1 MTRRR
6 VLTLSCALATAL
18 AAGPALA
25 QLPVVI
31 DSSSPGQSPVVGLPA
46 DLAPE
51 LAPVTVEGLPT
62 APLLQPLPVVQRA
75 VREGSPGPNRL
86 RAFSHKGMI
95 LRGFEGFDR
104 LIGGPGPDELW
115 GGTAPDRLSGRG
127 GDDLIMGETGAEVM
141 TGGAGNDRIFGDY
154 GIDRL
159 DGGPG
164 NDVLDGGSAPDY
176 IDGGPGD
183 DLIHGG
189 TAHDWIWGGPGDD
202 VIYTDRSGDEVKAG
216 PGDDVVYTN
225 NGSAMGP
232 VDCGAGDD
240 TLVIM
245 PYDEPGGWSARD
257 RIRDGVV
264 VGCERIIEASPRVD
278 PAAGVIYS
286 APMDEGVTYRGTERD
301 DKLNGGHGDD
311 RLYGLGG
318 DDHLW
323 ADQFI
328 DPVTA
333 GYDARDLVDGGAGD
347 DDIYGGRGSNTLLGG
362 PGDDFLRGGETR
374 NVMKGGSGDDEIRVW
389 EGTNRI
395 WGGPGNDTIH
405 ATSKDARVTID
416 CGPGRDVV
424 NYGIT
429 RPSVRNCEQVVSR
442 L

>member
-1 MTRRR
+1 MSMTRRR
-6 VLTLSCALATAL
+6 LLTLSCAVSL
-18 AAGPALA
+18 AAAAPAHAALDVVDLPTDLAPALA
-25 QLPVVI
+25 PT
-31 DSSSPGQSPVVGLPA
+31 
-46 DLAPE
+46 
-51 LAPVTVEGLPT
+51 TVEGLPA
-62 APLLQPLPVVQRA
+62 APPLAVLPEVQRR

-86 RAFSHKGMI
+86 RAFSVKGMI
-95 LRGFEGFDR
+95 LRGFEGADT
-104 LIGGPGPDELW
+104 LLGGSGPDELW
-115 GGTAPDRLSGRG
+115 GGTAPDRLAG
-127 GDDLIMGETGAEVM
+127 GGGADLVMGETGGDRLQGG
-141 TGGAGNDRIFGDY
+141 GGADRIFGDY

-189 TAHDWIWGGPGDD
+189 TAHDWIWGGPGND

-216 PGDDVVYTN
+216 PGDDIVYTN

-232 VDCGAGDD
+232 VDCGPGGD

-257 RIRDGVV
+257 RIRDGMV

-278 PAAGVIYS
+278 PDAGVIYS
-286 APMDEGVTYRGTERD
+286 APMDEGVTYRGTERS
-301 DKLNGGHGDD
+301 DKINGGHGDD

-347 DDIYGGRGSNTLLGG
+347 DDIYGGRGTNRLLGG
-362 PGDDFLRGGETR
+362 PGDDFIRGGEDTTTNYMR
-374 NVMKGGSGDDEIRVW
+374 GGSGDDEIRVW
-389 EGTNRI
+389 GGYNRI
-395 WGGPGNDTIH
+395 SGGPGNDTIH

-424 NYGIT
+424 NYGIR
-429 RPSVRNCEQVVSR
+429 RPSVRNCERVVSR